1 VLHDAV
7 LCSQSES
14 RLQAAAAVLKL
25 INLWPSD
32 EIAKS
37 VVTAYLFPLVLGAS
51 SKAIASG
58 AIRPPAPA

>member
-1 VLHDAV
+1 M
-7 LCSQSES
+7 
-14 RLQAAAAVLKL
+14 LKL